1 MQLLIVSEEDSAW
14 RKAQERLK
22 EAPIIRDVLN
32 AAGKAYNAQGVKKIR
47 DRASD
52 IGEDAREA
60 WETSQN
66 PWVYRLSS
74 VYDTLT
80 APDEFAIGVQELR

>member
-1 MQLLIVSEEDSAW
+1 MRCSLSLRAD
-14 RKAQERLK
+14 
-22 EAPIIRDVLN
+22 IRDMRCFAFSNSVLF
-32 AAGKAYNAQGVKKIR
+32 APSFPLPSPLQIR
-47 DRASD
+47 NTASD

-66 PWVYRLSS
+66 PWVYRISS

-80 APDEFAIGVQELR
+80 APDEFAIGVTELRR

>member
-1 MQLLIVSEEDSAW
+1 M
-14 RKAQERLK
+14 R
-22 EAPIIRDVLN
+22 N
-32 AAGKAYNAQGVKKIR
+32 T
-47 DRASD
+47 ASD
-52 IGEDAREA
+52 IGDDAREA

-80 APDEFAIGVQELR
+80 APDEFAIGVQELRRLDSAFDLEEFRLGVETQVGPELVKDYMRGDVKKLKVRMCEER